1 MKKRFIMALVSI
13 LLVALLLPATA
24 LAEGPTDIDL
34 TTGDHSGKT
43 LAADGYT
50 WDEATH
56 TLTMENLKLAGSIN
70 LPKADCTVIVKGTCE
85 VWTIAREA
93 GAAQSLTIKGENGS
107 ILDAEDIAVQGDL
120 TLENVTIPH
129 GRLDNS
135 NVNGLTVLKL
145 INSKV
150 DLVTL
155 SWMTDGGIEL
165 VNSKLTV
172 GGENGDALFW
182 AEKIA
187 MDAQSEIV
195 SHGPLMNY
203 AHFTAEDMAAIK
215 GYIVVPA
222 NGRFEKAGEWLT
234 IVNEQGEVGPFT
246 LRGSTGSEVTV
257 RVPETKPVTPPQT
270 GAAENGAAL
279 VLAAVGVLSA
289 GLVFAAKRK

>member
-85 VWTIAREA
+85 VWTITREA
-93 GAAQSLTIKGENGS
+93 GTAQSLTIKGENGS

-129 GRLDNS
+129 GKLHNS
-135 NVNGLTVLKL
+135 FVNGLTVLKL

-165 VNSKLTV
+165 ENSSLTV
-172 GGENGDALFW
+172 GLGGDAQFW

-187 MDAQSEIV
+187 MDENSKIV
-195 SHGPLMNY
+195 SNAPLMNY

-222 NGRFEKAGEWLT
+222 NGRFEKVGEWLT

-257 RVPETKPVTPPQT
+257 RVPESKPVTPPQT

>member
-107 ILDAEDIAVQGDL
+107 SLRADIAVQGNL
-120 TLENVTIPH
+120 TLENVTMPH
-129 GRLDNS
+129 GSFDNS
-135 NVNGLTVLKL
+135 FVNGLTVLKL

-165 VNSKLTV
+165 ENSSLTV
-172 GGENGDALFW
+172 GLGGDAHFW

-195 SHGPLMNY
+195 SHGRLMNY

-222 NGRFEKAGEWLT
+222 NGRFEKVGEWLT

>member
-1 MKKRFIMALVSI
+1 MKKRLITVLISM

-24 LAEGPTDIDL
+24 LAEGQTDIDL

-56 TLTMENLKLAGSIN
+56 TLTMENLELYGTIT
-70 LPKADCTVIVKGTCE
+70 LPKADCTVIVKGACV
-85 VWTIAREA
+85 VWTMTREA
-93 GAAQSLTIKGENGS
+93 GAAQSLTIKGEDGS
-107 ILDAEDIAVQGDL
+107 TLEMDIAVQGDV
-120 TLENVTIPH
+120 TLENVTMTH
-129 GRLDNS
+129 GRFDNS
-135 NVNGLTVLKL
+135 FIGGLTVLKL

-155 SWMTDGGIEL
+155 SWMTDGGIDL

-172 GGENGDALFW
+172 GANGDAHFW

-195 SHGPLMNY
+195 SYGSLMNY
-203 AHFTAEDMAAIK
+203 ARFTAEDMAAIK
-215 GYIVVPA
+215 DYIVVPA
-222 NGRFEKAGEWLT
+222 NGHFEKVGEWLT

-257 RVPETKPVTPPQT
+257 RVPEDGKVTPPQT

-279 VLAAVGVLSA
+279 VLAAAGVLAA

>member
-107 ILDAEDIAVQGDL
+107 SLRADIAVQGDL
-120 TLENVTIPH
+120 TLENVTMPH
-129 GRLDNS
+129 GSFDNS
-135 NVNGLTVLKL
+135 FVNGLTVLKL

-165 VNSKLTV
+165 ENSSLTV
-172 GGENGDALFW
+172 GLGGDAHFW

-195 SHGPLMNY
+195 SHGHLMNY

-222 NGRFEKAGEWLT
+222 NGRFEKVGEWLT

-257 RVPETKPVTPPQT
+257 RVPESKPVTPPQT

>member
-107 ILDAEDIAVQGDL
+107 SLRADIAVQGDL
-120 TLENVTIPH
+120 TLENVTMPH
-129 GRLDNS
+129 GSFDNS
-135 NVNGLTVLKL
+135 FEGGLTVLKL

-165 VNSKLTV
+165 ENSSLTV
-172 GGENGDALFW
+172 GLGGDAHFW

-195 SHGPLMNY
+195 SHGRLMNY

-222 NGRFEKAGEWLT
+222 NGRFEKVGEWLT

>member
-13 LLVALLLPATA
+13 LLVAPLLPATA
-24 LAEGPTDIDL
+24 LTEGSTDIDL

-107 ILDAEDIAVQGDL
+107 SLQADIAVQGNL
-120 TLENVTIPH
+120 TLENVTMLH
-129 GRLDNS
+129 GRFENS
-135 NVNGLTVLKL
+135 FVNGLTVLKL

-172 GGENGDALFW
+172 GANGDAHFW

-195 SHGPLMNY
+195 SHSPLMNY

-222 NGRFEKAGEWLT
+222 NGRFEKVGEWLT

-257 RVPETKPVTPPQT
+257 RVPESKPVTPPQT

>member
-24 LAEGPTDIDL
+24 LAEGSTDIDL

-107 ILDAEDIAVQGDL
+107 SLQADIAVQGNL
-120 TLENVTIPH
+120 TLENVTMLH
-129 GRLDNS
+129 GRFENS
-135 NVNGLTVLKL
+135 FVNGLTVLKL

-172 GGENGDALFW
+172 GANGDAHFW

-195 SHGPLMNY
+195 SHSPLMNY

-222 NGRFEKAGEWLT
+222 NGRFEKVGEWLT

-257 RVPETKPVTPPQT
+257 RVPESKPVTPPQT
-270 GAAENGAAL
+270 GAAESGAAL
-279 VLAAVGVLSA
+279 VLAAVGGLSA

>member
-34 TTGDHSGKT
+34 ATGDHSGKT

-70 LPKADCTVIVKGTCE
+70 LPKADCTVILKGTSE

-107 ILDAEDIAVQGDL
+107 SLRADIAVQGNL

-129 GRLDNS
+129 GSFDNS
-135 NVNGLTVLKL
+135 FVNGLTVLKL

-165 VNSKLTV
+165 ENSSLTV
-172 GGENGDALFW
+172 GLGGDAHFW

-195 SHGPLMNY
+195 SHGRLMNY

-222 NGRFEKAGEWLT
+222 NGRFEKVGEWLT

>member
-107 ILDAEDIAVQGDL
+107 SLRADIAVQGNL
-120 TLENVTIPH
+120 TLENVTMPH
-129 GRLDNS
+129 GSFDNS
-135 NVNGLTVLKL
+135 FVNGLTVLKL

-165 VNSKLTV
+165 ENSSLTV
-172 GGENGDALFW
+172 GLGGDAHFW

-195 SHGPLMNY
+195 SHGRLMNY

-215 GYIVVPA
+215 DYIVVPA
-222 NGRFEKAGEWLT
+222 NGRFEKVGEWLT

>member
-24 LAEGPTDIDL
+24 LAEGSTDIDL

-107 ILDAEDIAVQGDL
+107 SLRADIAVQGNL
-120 TLENVTIPH
+120 TLENVTMPH
-129 GRLDNS
+129 GSFDNS
-135 NVNGLTVLKL
+135 FVNGLTVLKL

-165 VNSKLTV
+165 VNSSLTV
-172 GGENGDALFW
+172 GLGGDAHFW

-222 NGRFEKAGEWLT
+222 NGRFEKVGEWLT

-270 GAAENGAAL
+270 GAAENGTAL

>member
-24 LAEGPTDIDL
+24 LAEGSTDIDL

-56 TLTMENLKLAGSIN
+56 TLTMENLKLAGTIN

-107 ILDAEDIAVQGDL
+107 SLQADIAVQGNL
-120 TLENVTIPH
+120 TLENVTMPH
-129 GRLDNS
+129 GSFDNS
-135 NVNGLTVLKL
+135 FVNGLTVLKL

-172 GGENGDALFW
+172 GANGDAHFW

-222 NGRFEKAGEWLT
+222 NGRFEKVGEWLT

>member
-1 MKKRFIMALVSI
+1 MKKRLITVLISM

-24 LAEGPTDIDL
+24 LAEGQTGIDL

-56 TLTMENLKLAGSIN
+56 TLTMENLELYGTIN

-93 GAAQSLTIKGENGS
+93 GTAQSLTIKGENGS
-107 ILDAEDIAVQGDL
+107 SLRAEIAVQGDL
-120 TLENVTIPH
+120 TLENVTMPH
-129 GRLDNS
+129 GRFDNS

-172 GGENGDALFW
+172 GGENGDAHFW

-195 SHGPLMNY
+195 SHGHLMNY

-222 NGRFEKAGEWLT
+222 NGRFEKVGEWLT

-257 RVPETKPVTPPQT
+257 RVPEDGKVTPPQT

-279 VLAAVGVLSA
+279 MLAAAGVLAA
-289 GLVFAAKRK
+289 GLAFAAKRK

>member
-107 ILDAEDIAVQGDL
+107 SLQADIAVQGNL
-120 TLENVTIPH
+120 TLENVTMPH
-129 GRLDNS
+129 GSFDNS
-135 NVNGLTVLKL
+135 FVNGLTVLKL

-172 GGENGDALFW
+172 GENGDAHFW

-222 NGRFEKAGEWLT
+222 NGRFEKVGEWLT

-279 VLAAVGVLSA
+279 VLAAVGVLFA

>member
-1 MKKRFIMALVSI
+1 M
-13 LLVALLLPATA
+13 
-24 LAEGPTDIDL
+24 
-34 TTGDHSGKT
+34 
-43 LAADGYT
+43 
-50 WDEATH
+50 
-56 TLTMENLKLAGSIN
+56 
-70 LPKADCTVIVKGTCE
+70 
-85 VWTIAREA
+85 
-93 GAAQSLTIKGENGS
+93 
-107 ILDAEDIAVQGDL
+107 
-120 TLENVTIPH
+120 
-129 GRLDNS
+129 
-135 NVNGLTVLKL
+135 TVLKL

-172 GGENGDALFW
+172 GANGDAHFW

-215 GYIVVPA
+215 DYIVVPA
-222 NGRFEKAGEWLT
+222 NGRFEKVGEWLT

-279 VLAAVGVLSA
+279 VLAAVGVLFA

>member
-24 LAEGPTDIDL
+24 LAEGSTDIDL

-107 ILDAEDIAVQGDL
+107 SLQADIAVQGNL
-120 TLENVTIPH
+120 TLENVTMPH
-129 GRLDNS
+129 GSFDNS
-135 NVNGLTVLKL
+135 FVNGLTVLKL

-165 VNSKLTV
+165 ENSSLTV
-172 GGENGDALFW
+172 GLGGDAHFW

-195 SHGPLMNY
+195 SHGRLMNY

-222 NGRFEKAGEWLT
+222 NGRFEKVGEWLT

>member
-24 LAEGPTDIDL
+24 LAEGSTDIDL

-107 ILDAEDIAVQGDL
+107 SLRADIAVQGNL
-120 TLENVTIPH
+120 TLENVTMPH
-129 GRLDNS
+129 GSFDNS
-135 NVNGLTVLKL
+135 FVNGLTVLKL

-165 VNSKLTV
+165 ENSSLTV
-172 GGENGDALFW
+172 GLGGDAHFW

-195 SHGPLMNY
+195 SHGRLMNY

-222 NGRFEKAGEWLT
+222 NGRFEKVGEWLT

-257 RVPETKPVTPPQT
+257 RVPESKPVTPPQT

>member
-1 MKKRFIMALVSI
+1 MKKRLITVLISM

-24 LAEGPTDIDL
+24 LAEGQTGIDL

-56 TLTMENLKLAGSIN
+56 TLTMENLELYGTIN

-85 VWTIAREA
+85 VWTIAREV
-93 GAAQSLTIKGENGS
+93 GTAQSLTIKGENGS
-107 ILDAEDIAVQGDL
+107 SLRAEIAVQGDL
-120 TLENVTIPH
+120 TLENVTMPH
-129 GRLDNS
+129 GRFDNS

-172 GGENGDALFW
+172 GGENGDAHFW

-195 SHGPLMNY
+195 SYGPLMNY

-215 GYIVVPA
+215 DYIVVPA
-222 NGRFEKAGEWLT
+222 NGRFEKVGDWLT

-257 RVPETKPVTPPQT
+257 RVPEDGKVTPPQT

-279 VLAAVGVLSA
+279 MLAAAGVLAA

>member
-24 LAEGPTDIDL
+24 LAEGPTGIDL

-50 WDEATH
+50 WDVATH

-70 LPKADCTVIVKGTCE
+70 LPKADCTVIVKGVCE

-93 GAAQSLTIKGENGS
+93 GTAQSLTIKGENGS
-107 ILDAEDIAVQGDL
+107 SLRSDIAVQGDL
-120 TLENVTIPH
+120 TLENVTMSH
-129 GRLDNS
+129 GRFDNS

-172 GGENGDALFW
+172 GGENGDAHFW

-195 SHGPLMNY
+195 SHGHLMNY

-222 NGRFEKAGEWLT
+222 NGRFEKVGEWLT

-257 RVPETKPVTPPQT
+257 RVPESKPVTPPQT

-279 VLAAVGVLSA
+279 VLAAVGVLFA

>member
-34 TTGDHSGKT
+34 TTGDHSGMT

-107 ILDAEDIAVQGDL
+107 SLRADIAVQGNL
-120 TLENVTIPH
+120 TLENVTMPH
-129 GRLDNS
+129 GSFDNS
-135 NVNGLTVLKL
+135 FVNGLTVLKL

-165 VNSKLTV
+165 ENSSLTV
-172 GGENGDALFW
+172 GLGGDAHFW

>member
-107 ILDAEDIAVQGDL
+107 SLQADIAVQGNL
-120 TLENVTIPH
+120 TLENVTMPH
-129 GRLDNS
+129 GSFDNS
-135 NVNGLTVLKL
+135 FVNGLTVLKL

-165 VNSKLTV
+165 ENSSLTV
-172 GGENGDALFW
+172 GLGGDAHFW

-187 MDAQSEIV
+187 MDENSKIV
-195 SHGPLMNY
+195 SNAPLMNY

-222 NGRFEKAGEWLT
+222 NGRFEKVGEWLT

>member
-24 LAEGPTDIDL
+24 LAEGSTDIDL

-107 ILDAEDIAVQGDL
+107 SLQADIAVQGDL

-129 GRLDNS
+129 GRFENS
-135 NVNGLTVLKL
+135 FVNGLTVLKL

-165 VNSKLTV
+165 ENSSLTV
-172 GGENGDALFW
+172 GLGGDAHFW

-215 GYIVVPA
+215 DYIVVPA

>member
-1 MKKRFIMALVSI
+1 
-13 LLVALLLPATA
+13 
-24 LAEGPTDIDL
+24 
-34 TTGDHSGKT
+34 
-43 LAADGYT
+43 
-50 WDEATH
+50 
-56 TLTMENLKLAGSIN
+56 MENLKLAGSIN

-107 ILDAEDIAVQGDL
+107 SLRADIAVQGNL
-120 TLENVTIPH
+120 TLENVTMPH
-129 GRLDNS
+129 GSFDNS
-135 NVNGLTVLKL
+135 FVNGLTVLKL

-165 VNSKLTV
+165 ENSSLTV
-172 GGENGDALFW
+172 GLGGDAHFW

-195 SHGPLMNY
+195 SHGRLMNY

-222 NGRFEKAGEWLT
+222 NGRFEKVGEWLT

-289 GLVFAAKRK
+289 GPVFAAKRK